1 MNIEKHIQ
9 INAMFKSGKT
19 ELNIYANVIKENA
32 ELDPTT
38 IITYHNPDNN
48 SYESYENRKPTKDR
62 LKVIGIAGDEADK
75 LILLSNKKYVDSST
89 VKHKLLDNTRENAK
103 EKLRKAILH
112 HDESIPKEHILS
124 LVNNELPDEIDNG
137 EYEKLTHKE
146 QNLYE
151 DVLTNETVISNL
163 NFILEFIEAHKDIL
177 YTFTIEIHISSI
189 NYLEINICKKENTKS
204 ITVFVKELLASNLH
218 ECIHTNAI
226 PFKNLDIKNESNQ
239 YVFEDTFKNI
249 DTYKFIPRVYDYTA
263 DYIKQPTK
271 GTAVFYFNLKKE
283 MLDKQNMLLKK
294 AASGYR
300 AMNKPGLTED
310 EIKLLSYPK
319 RLIVKDS
326 KKSLKYNTSDN
337 YDIDHIAIIDTDL
350 DSLDVY
356 VDNKVV
362 ISLKDAINLTK
373 EIVNSLTIDYKLK
386 KMRTS

>member
-9 INAMFKSGKT
+9 INAIFRNGKT
-19 ELNIYANVIKENA
+19 ELNIHTSVIKENA

-38 IITYHNPDNN
+38 IIACHNPDNN
-48 SYESYENRKPTKDR
+48 SYESYANRQPTKER
-62 LKVIGIAGDEADK
+62 LKVIGITGDEADK
-75 LILLSNKKYVDSST
+75 LILLSNKKYVDPST
-89 VKHKLLDNTRENAK
+89 IKHRLSCNTREDAR

-112 HDESIPKEHILS
+112 NDKSVPKDYILS
-124 LVNNELPDEIDNG
+124 LVNGELPNEISHS
-137 EYEKLTHKE
+137 EYEKLSKKE

-151 DVLTNETVISNL
+151 DVFTNETVISNL
-163 NFILEFIEAHKDIL
+163 GFILKLIERHRDIL
-177 YTFTIEIHISSI
+177 HAFTIEIHISSI

-204 ITVFVKELLASNLH
+204 ITVFVKELLASNRH

-226 PFKNLDIKNESNQ
+226 PFKNLDIKNESNP

-271 GTAVFYFNLKKE
+271 GTAIFYFNLKKE
-283 MLDKQNMLLKK
+283 ILDKQNILLKK
-294 AASGYR
+294 ATSGYKT
-300 AMNKPGLTED
+300 MNKPGLTED

-326 KKSLKYNTSDN
+326 KKSLKYETSDN
-337 YDIDHIAIIDTDL
+337 YDIDHIAIIDKDL

-356 VDNKVV
+356 VNDKVV

-373 EIVNSLTIDYKLK
+373 EVANSLAIDYKLK
-386 KMRTS
+386 K

>member
-9 INAMFKSGKT
+9 INAIFKSGKT
-19 ELNIYANVIKENA
+19 ELNIHTSVIKETA
-32 ELDPTT
+32 KLDPTT
-38 IITYHNPDNN
+38 IIVSHNPDNN
-48 SYESYENRKPTKDR
+48 SYESYANRQPTKER
-62 LKVIGIAGDEADK
+62 LKAIGITCDEADK

-89 VKHKLLDNTRENAK
+89 VKHKLLNNTRENAK
-103 EKLRKAILH
+103 EKLRKTILH
-112 HDESIPKEHILS
+112 HDESVPKEHILS
-124 LVNNELPDEIDNG
+124 LVSDELSDEIDNG

-177 YTFTIEIHISSI
+177 YALTIEIHISSI

-218 ECIHTNAI
+218 ECIHTNVI
-226 PFKNLDIKNESNQ
+226 PFKNLDIKNGSNQ

-249 DTYKFIPRVYDYTA
+249 DTTRFIPRVYDYTA

-271 GTAVFYFNLKKE
+271 GTAIFYFNLKKE
-283 MLDKQNMLLKK
+283 ILDKQNMLLKK

-300 AMNKPGLTED
+300 TMNKPGLTED

-326 KKSLKYNTSDN
+326 KKSLKYETSDN
-337 YDIDHIAIIDTDL
+337 YDIDHIAIIDKDL
-350 DSLDVY
+350 DSLNVY
-356 VDNKVV
+356 VDDKVV

-373 EIVNSLTIDYKLK
+373 EIANSLAIDYKLK
-386 KMRTS
+386 K